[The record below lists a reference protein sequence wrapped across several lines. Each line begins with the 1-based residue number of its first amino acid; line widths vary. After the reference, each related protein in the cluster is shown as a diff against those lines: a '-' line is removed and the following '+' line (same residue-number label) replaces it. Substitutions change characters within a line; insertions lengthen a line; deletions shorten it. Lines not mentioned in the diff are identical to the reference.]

1 MALTIALIIN
11 DATALTITLSD
22 HSTIRPNR
30 TPISWPGNGTNQVM
44 QVHIPTSPAV
54 ASWLEYFQADTG
66 ILLTHPTLDE
76 LLMDRMAGC
85 DCFHSRFDRKPSDKW
100 HLREV
105 CYCHVTQCDGSQVPL
120 MTRSWHWPLQ
130 LTLSSCWDHDHDG
143 QADSLQLLC
152 PLSVWQWRIFFPRLL
167 NKPSKPVA
175 NLCICLRPFVFV
187 LFSLPCCLVE
197 QWCWGRP
204 S

>member
-1 MALTIALIIN
+1 MAVTIALIIN

-30 TPISWPGNGTNQVM
+30 TPISWPGNDTNQVM

-85 DCFHSRFDRKPSDKW
+85 DCFHSRFDRKPSDKR

-105 CYCHVTQCDGSQVPL
+105 CYCHVTQRDGCQVLL
-120 MTRSWHWPLQ
+120 MTRAWHWPLQ
-130 LTLSSCWDHDHDG
+130 LTSSSCWPTLLQRRSWWTG
-143 QADSLQLLC
+143 WLVAIIASSFCLTVQNMLSQAAQ
-152 PLSVWQWRIFFPRLL
+152 Q
-167 NKPSKPVA
+167 A
-175 NLCICLRPFVFV
+175 
-187 LFSLPCCLVE
+187 
-197 QWCWGRP
+197 
-204 S
+204 